1 MLCAGAGMPEAPG
14 ILSRQDG
21 TSRGLV
27 QRCRRWT
34 AAQAFALDRDRDG
47 NIDVLIGNMFG
58 EVWYFEWQVNQ
69 SLLRGVGPSNHT
81 SIAVP
86 LPWFCLV
93 LPCRCRVV
101 AAPFSRFCRVF
112 AVSLLLPCLCR
123 GFAVFCSVLP
133 LPWFCR
139 AFCSVLAVLLPC
151 LCRGFVSLPWFCRG
165 FAMPCFCLGF
175 AIVLLWF

>member
-93 LPCRCRVV
+93 LPCRCRGFCRVV
-101 AAPFSRFCRVF
+101 AAPLSRFCRVF
-112 AVSLLLPCLCR
+112 AVSLLLPCLRR

-133 LPWFCR
+133 LPCLCR
-139 AFCSVLAVLLPC
+139 AFAVSLPCCCRVFAVSLC
-151 LCRGFVSLPWFCRG
+151 LCRGF
-165 FAMPCFCLGF
+165 AAPCFCIVV